1 MDAKDLKIEFI
12 PSGSSWFPV
21 MNGVCITHIPSGLH
35 AKCSDKR
42 SVHANKEAAM
52 KLLADLLEDWDG
64 VPVEPVSI
72 VIKQMKRIAEL
83 EQQNLELL
91 AAIEAVQID
100 AEECLD
106 FDERTAMLVPIDTY
120 HALIEPAADLL
131 AKRDQRRDAA
141 LLRKLSETFRKKEN
155 WGIDPIHYLLRLA
168 SECESGEWKL

>member
-1 MDAKDLKIEFI
+1 MIWME
-12 PSGSSWFPV
+12 
-21 MNGVCITHIPSGLH
+21 T
-35 AKCSDKR
+35 
-42 SVHANKEAAM
+42 
-52 KLLADLLEDWDG
+52 
-64 VPVEPVSI
+64 
-72 VIKQMKRIAEL
+72 RIAEL

-106 FDERTAMLVPIDTY
+106 FDECTAMLVPIDTY

-155 WGIDPIHYLLRLA
+155 WGIDPVHYLLRLA
-168 SECESGEWKL
+168 SERESGEWKPELEVKP